1 VPLLSFLVAGSGAG
15 SLLVLLVTAGLVPV
29 ATGLVSSGWL
39 VSMSSVSVSGRS
51 LASSKCDVLNAIT
64 DGARKAYARGPR
76 SERHSS
82 RELSGGRSYRSRL
95 VYFTRLVDLEY
106 SA

>member
-51 LASSKCDVLNAIT
+51 LASSKTSLSSLEFDVCWPFSSVASESRTWSLIF
-64 DGARKAYARGPR
+64 YA
-76 SERHSS
+76 
-82 RELSGGRSYRSRL
+82 
-95 VYFTRLVDLEY
+95 
-106 SA
+106 